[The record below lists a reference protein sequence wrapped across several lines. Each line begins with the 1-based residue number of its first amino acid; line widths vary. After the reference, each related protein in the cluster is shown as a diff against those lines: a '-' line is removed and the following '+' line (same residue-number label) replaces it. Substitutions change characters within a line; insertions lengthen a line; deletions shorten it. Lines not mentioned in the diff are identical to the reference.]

1 MPTNQGFTM
10 SYKGQNEYIPLYPA
24 TVTDQVLG
32 WDMGTLYGPIQVTLS
47 ASGWSNNQQ
56 TVTVEGVEPTDII
69 YVNNVLT
76 GDEANMK
83 AQFEAYSRLNPTGV
97 NSLDNAVQFTAIT
110 TPTVDLTVQLM
121 WTR

>member
-1 MPTNQGFTM
+1 M
-10 SYKGQNEYIPLYPA
+10 SYKGQNGYIPLYPS
-24 TVTDQVLG
+24 TITDQVLG
-32 WDMGTLYGPIQVTLS
+32 WDMGTLYGPIQVVLTS
-47 ASGWSNNQQ
+47 SGWSNNQQ

-76 GDEANMK
+76 GDETNMK
-83 AQFEAYSRLNPTGV
+83 AQLEAYGGLSPVGV
-97 NSLDNAVQFTAIT
+97 NSLTNAVQFTAII

>member
-10 SYKGQNEYIPLYPA
+10 SYKGQNGYIPLYPS
-24 TVTDQVLG
+24 TITDQVLG
-32 WDMGTLYGPIQVTLS
+32 WDMGTLYGPIQVVLTS
-47 ASGWSNNQQ
+47 SGWSNNQQ

-76 GDEANMK
+76 GDETNMK
-83 AQFEAYSRLNPTGV
+83 AQLEAYGGLSPVGV
-97 NSLDNAVQFTAIT
+97 NSLTNAVQFTAII

>member
-76 GDEANMK
+76 GDEASMK
-83 AQFEAYSRLNPTGV
+83 AQFEAYGGLNPTGV

>member
-1 MPTNQGFTM
+1 M
-10 SYKGQNEYIPLYPA
+10 SYKGQNGYIPLYPA

-56 TVTVEGVEPTDII
+56 TVTVEGVESTDII
-69 YVNNVLT
+69 YASNVLT

-83 AQFEAYSRLNPTGV
+83 AQFEAYGGLNPIGV

>member
-1 MPTNQGFTM
+1 MPINQGFTM
-10 SYKGQNEYIPLYPA
+10 SYKGQNGYIPLYPT

-32 WDMGTLYGPIQVTLS
+32 WEMGALYGTIQVTLS
-47 ASGWSNNQQ
+47 ASGWRNNQQ

-76 GDEANMK
+76 GDEASMR
-83 AQFEAYSRLNPTGV
+83 AQFEAYGGLNPIGV
-97 NSLDNAVQFTAIT
+97 NSLTNAVQFTAIT

>member
-10 SYKGQNEYIPLYPA
+10 SYKGQNGYIPLYPA

-56 TVTVEGVEPTDII
+56 TVTVEGVESTDII

-76 GDEANMK
+76 GNKASMK
-83 AQFEAYSRLNPTGV
+83 AQFEAYNGLSPVGV

>member
-10 SYKGQNEYIPLYPA
+10 SYKGQNGYISLYPT

-32 WDMGTLYGPIQVTLS
+32 WDMGALYGPIQVTLS
-47 ASGWSNNQQ
+47 TSGWSNNQQ
-56 TVTVEGVEPTDII
+56 TVTVEGVNSTDII
-69 YVNNVLT
+69 YVNNILT
-76 GDEANMK
+76 GDEASMK
-83 AQFEAYSRLNPTGV
+83 AQFEAYGGLNPNGV